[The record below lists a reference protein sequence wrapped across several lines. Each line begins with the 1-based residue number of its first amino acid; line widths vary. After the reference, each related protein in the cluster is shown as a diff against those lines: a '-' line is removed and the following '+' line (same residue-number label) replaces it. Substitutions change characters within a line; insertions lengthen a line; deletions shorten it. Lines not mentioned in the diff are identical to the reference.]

1 MLSQLLRQ
9 RRVKWHPSLRSR
21 RFDSARLS
29 VNIGLAYAYS
39 HTFPIDVTPPQAE
52 YFANPK
58 SQAHCNNAHRSKRFG
73 DVLRYLQEL
82 IYRENSWL
90 PHSFR
95 TVLHAHEAHGV
106 ELIRNQFPTHRG
118 VKQDMHQILEMGLT
132 FRRKREFLQPLFNEK
147 RFDLVEET
155 LSPPWLY
162 VILEPGLI
170 ARRRSSFFPEALARD
185 SAAQHLFPH

>member
-52 YFANPK
+52 YFAN
-58 SQAHCNNAHRSKRFG
+58 
-73 DVLRYLQEL
+73 
-82 IYRENSWL
+82 
-90 PHSFR
+90 
-95 TVLHAHEAHGV
+95 
-106 ELIRNQFPTHRG
+106 RNQFPTHRG